1 MKMKLVSKETLVLG
15 GLYYVADTPFTLMGA
30 EFITDILLLAFVGCC
45 VMLCFNKTPKFLS
58 AFTAK
63 FPNLSYYLAAFGW
76 VPFFM
81 WASFMLIIGSYSYIQ
96 YSEVWLNRLLYGLV
110 YLNFGGIILS
120 LIIAFAKRRF
130 SKKININ

>member
-1 MKMKLVSKETLVLG
+1 MKLVSKETLVLG

-63 FPNLSYYLAAFGW
+63 FPTCHTISPPSAGC
-76 VPFFM
+76 
-81 WASFMLIIGSYSYIQ
+81 
-96 YSEVWLNRLLYGLV
+96 
-110 YLNFGGIILS
+110 LS
-120 LIIAFAKRRF
+120 LCGLPLC
-130 SKKININ
+130 

>member
-1 MKMKLVSKETLVLG
+1 MKLYSKKALVLG
-15 GLYYVADTPFTLMGA
+15 GLYGVFDAPFSLLGL
-30 EFITDILLLAFVGCC
+30 EFVSSILFLIFIGCC

-76 VPFFM
+76 VPFFT
-81 WASFMLIIGSYSYIQ
+81 WAAFLLIIGSYSYIQ

-120 LIIAFAKRRF
+120 LIIAFAKKRF